1 MLLGSS
7 TMALLF
13 HGPSFESSTN
23 ALAVSAI
30 VSILTSFVQNGFSR
44 KLSFERHPWFWN
56 FKGRP
61 EVGRDDERD
70 DDTIFAWQEDCCTRP

>member
-1 MLLGSS
+1 
-7 TMALLF
+7 MALLF

-30 VSILTSFVQNGFSR
+30 VSTLLHSFAMDSLGNFHLNVTHGFGISR
-44 KLSFERHPWFWN
+44 E
-56 FKGRP
+56 GP

-70 DDTIFAWQEDCCTRP
+70 DDTILAWQEDCCTRP